1 MTASLADILTTQKN
15 AVIGVNNLS
24 DTLYNLEGFRNS
36 REVSATALLQQGDSW
51 VARISVIVAG
61 SSTGLIYD
69 APSVGLAGTGN
80 RLYVIPNTVGIHEVK
95 LPANQGIV
103 VTPGTGMILCVSFS

>member
-15 AVIGVNNLS
+15 AVIGVNNIS

-36 REVSATALLQQGDSW
+36 REISTVTFLQQGDSW
-51 VARISVIVAG
+51 IARVSVIVAG

-69 APSVGLAGTGN
+69 APSAGLAGTGN
-80 RLYVIPNTVGIHEVK
+80 RLYVIQNTVGIQEVK

-103 VTPGTGMILCVSFS
+103 VQPGTGMILCVAFS

>member
-1 MTASLADILTTQKN
+1 MTASLSDILTTQKN
-15 AVIGVNNLS
+15 AVVGVNNIS

-36 REVSATALLQQGDSW
+36 REVSTTTLLQPGDSW
-51 VARISVIVAG
+51 VARVSVIVAG
-61 SSTGLIYD
+61 STTGIIYD

-80 RLYVIPNTVGIHEVK
+80 RLYVIQNTVGIQEVK

-103 VTPGTGMILCVSFS
+103 VQPGTGMILCVSFS